1 MKAIKI
7 TTYDEMLV
15 VDITDLKDMQE
26 QVGGYIETVRPYG
39 LYELDVPDSKSLIVI
54 CNEEAKLLGLEE
66 NEIASDYLYDSI
78 YDSIAGDVLI
88 MAEGFVDGEPDIV
101 GLNNEQIEALCNEF
115 ESIYDMEE
123 I

>member
-1 MKAIKI
+1 MKALKI
-7 TTYDEMLV
+7 TTDDEIFA
-15 VDITDLKDMQE
+15 VDVPGLKAMQE
-26 QVGGYIETVRPYG
+26 HVGGYIEIIRPYLLGG
-39 LYELDVPDSKSLIVI
+39 LNVPQSKSLIMI
-54 CNEEAKLLGLEE
+54 CNEEGKLLGLEE
-66 NEIASDYLYDSI
+66 NEIASDLYDSI